1 MNKKKSCRD
10 TRLKKKIVP
19 QKFYTPLPGFLI
31 VRPLTCE
38 TYVLQT
44 LQSTILLESFGWIGL
59 QLLEIFQGKLRRP
72 SSGS

>member
-1 MNKKKSCRD
+1 M
-10 TRLKKKIVP
+10 
-19 QKFYTPLPGFLI
+19 

-38 TYVLQT
+38 THVLQT

-59 QLLEIFQGKLRRP
+59 QLLEIFQGELRRP